1 MDATAV
7 KHELYFGDAL
17 RIEFHLSNNCV
28 PVTGATITCTV
39 KRLSDN
45 KYWTGTIW
53 DVITALSLTE
63 YDATNNKGY
72 YYRTPFTPAS
82 LADTIV
88 VSIKYNDGT
97 NDLYETHIW
106 AIRDRIT
113 QIQAGLA
120 LDSTAA
126 KEATLNTKIPTAL
139 SFTGANVNAESKVT
153 AAPSDMALN
162 STVAKDSTV
171 SKAAGTKGTD
181 NIHDDLAAL
190 STSIPTTTWLVKQL
204 KSIMKVLRFTKQGE
218 IKA

>member
-17 RIEFHLSNNCV
+17 RVDFHLCNNCV
-28 PVTGATITCTV
+28 PVTGATVTCTV

-53 DVITALSLTE
+53 DVITNLSLTE

-72 YYRTPFTPAS
+72 YYLTPFTPAS

-97 NDLYETHIW
+97 NDLYETHVWEIKDRVT
-106 AIRDRIT
+106 AI
-113 QIQAGLA
+113 QSGLA
-120 LDSTAA
+120 I
-126 KEATLNTKIPTAL
+126 EATLNTKIPTAL

-171 SKAAGTKGTD
+171 SKSAGTKGTD
-181 NIHDDLAAL
+181 NIHDDLATFSTATSTGFAAL
-190 STSIPTTTWLVKQL
+190 TAWLVKEL
-204 KSIMKVLRFTKQGE
+204 RIVMGVLRFTKKGK
-218 IKA
+218 IKS